1 MKRFIKILLGLLL
14 LPLAFSVLLSVFEI
28 CWYLVKGYS
37 ITLYFIAGAVIYVLM
52 HLLVYD
58 FSRMYVIAHEFSHA
72 FAALLCGYKVS
83 GFKLGSD
90 SGSVR
95 VSDINTFV
103 LLAPYFI
110 PLYSILLTAVYI
122 IGKLFWPQL
131 QNYACWF
138 LGLFGFFTAMH
149 FTHTYK
155 ALTETEQ
162 SDIDKAGGGI
172 FSFPVIILANT
183 ALVLLLA
190 EFYFPGVLPA
200 ADICSGILGRTW
212 QFWKWVYIKIFGLLK
227 ILYFYFTNK

>member
-14 LPLAFSVLLSVFEI
+14 LPLAFNVLLSVFEI
-28 CWYLVKGYS
+28 CWYLLKGYS
-37 ITLYFIAGAVIYVLM
+37 VTLYFIAGIVIYVLID
-52 HLLVYD
+52 LLVYD
-58 FSRMYVIAHEFSHA
+58 FSRVYVIAHEFSHA

-122 IGKLFWPQL
+122 IVKLFWPQL
-131 QNYACWF
+131 QNYACLF
-138 LGLFGFFTAMH
+138 LSLFGFFTAMH
-149 FTHTYK
+149 FVHTYK

-190 EFYFPGVLPA
+190 EFYFPGVLPVGS
-200 ADICSGILGRTW
+200 IWCGILGRTW
-212 QFWKWVYIKIFGLLK
+212 QFWKWTYIKVYALMKVLY
-227 ILYFYFTNK
+227 LYFTSK